1 MNAVGRIVGAFG
13 LKGELKVDP
22 LTDFVERMHKGS
34 RLRLKDNWVT
44 VESFRIHKGRPLL
57 KLSGIDDVDTAQA
70 LQWQELFSAE
80 SATPNL
86 EDDEFLTED
95 LIDMLVVTTDGREIG
110 RVEDVLALPA
120 HDVLV
125 IGAVMIPA
133 VKQFVKD
140 IDLDEERITVELIPG
155 MLDDLDAVS

>member
-1 MNAVGRIVGAFG
+1 MNPVGRIVGAFG

-34 RLRLKDNWVT
+34 RLRLKDAWVT

-57 KLSGIDDVDTAQA
+57 KLSGVEDIDAAEA

-80 SATPNL
+80 KATPNL
-86 EDDEFLTED
+86 EEDEFLTEE
-95 LIDMLVVTTDGREIG
+95 LIGMAVVTAEGQEIG
-110 RVEDVLALPA
+110 HVKDVLALPA

-125 IGAVMIPA
+125 IGSVMIPA
-133 VKQFVKD
+133 VKEFVKD
-140 IDLDEERITVELIPG
+140 VDLVAKRITVKLIPG
-155 MLDDLDAVS
+155 MLDDLESAS

>member
-34 RLRLKDNWVT
+34 RLRLKDDWVT

-57 KLSGIDDVDTAQA
+57 KLSGIDDVDAAQA

-80 SATPNL
+80 KATPNL
-86 EDDEFLTED
+86 EEDEFLTED
-95 LIDMLVVTTDGREIG
+95 LIGMMVVTTEGQEIG
-110 RVEDVLALPA
+110 LVDDVLVTPA

-125 IGAVMIPA
+125 IGPVMIPA
-133 VKQFVKD
+133 VKEFVKQV
-140 IDLDEERITVELIPG
+140 DLDDDRITVQVIPG
-155 MLDDLDAVS
+155 MLDDLKPAS